1 MLRTV
6 TYSQHID
13 PALESELEELLFFNT
28 RQADYSNDIRQL
40 IDAYGMPHIVKNK
53 MLSIKFDKIES
64 NTVFA
69 TFEDSLLG
77 LFVFNRDS
85 RENIDLVHIAIDPVY
100 SSSGKTG
107 SELLVVKMLLELKRI
122 SSYIKGVETITLKY
136 GPKCVV
142 KVRNNRG

>member
-1 MLRTV
+1 
-6 TYSQHID
+6 
-13 PALESELEELLFFNT
+13 
-28 RQADYSNDIRQL
+28 
-40 IDAYGMPHIVKNK
+40 MPHIVKNK
-53 MLSIKFDKIES
+53 MLSIKFDKVES

>member
-1 MLRTV
+1 M
-6 TYSQHID
+6 
-13 PALESELEELLFFNT
+13 EELLFFNT

-40 IDAYGMPHIVKNK
+40 IDAYGMPHVVKNK
-53 MLSIKFDKIES
+53 MLSIKFDKIEC

-107 SELLVVKMLLELKRI
+107 NELLFVKMLLELKRI
-122 SSYIKGVETITLKY
+122 ASHIKGVETITFKY

-142 KVRNNRG
+142 KVRKNRG